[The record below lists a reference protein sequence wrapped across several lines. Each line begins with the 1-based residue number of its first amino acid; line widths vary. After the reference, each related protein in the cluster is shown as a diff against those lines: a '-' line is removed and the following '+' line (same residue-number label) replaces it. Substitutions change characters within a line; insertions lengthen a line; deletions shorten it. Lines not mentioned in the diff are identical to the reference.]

1 MENQTSLPSFSLGQT
16 VVTPDALSQVYL
28 ADIHHAL
35 QRHARGDWGE
45 VSPEER
51 AENGLSLQEGG
62 YLRSAF
68 RDQNGTEFWVITE
81 PDRSSTTV
89 YLAEY

>member
-1 MENQTSLPSFSLGQT
+1 METVTSSSNVTLGQT
-16 VVTPDALSQVYL
+16 VITANAAAVLHPTDVLDAFR
-28 ADIHHAL
+28 
-35 QRHARGDWGE
+35 RHARGDWGE
-45 VSPEER
+45 VSPKTR
-51 AENGLSLQEGG
+51 GENELSRQQGG

-81 PDRSSTTV
+81 ADGSATTV